1 MKNKNIV
8 RIVALVMAALFVLAA
23 VITIISVLFAG

>member
-8 RIVALVMAALFVLAA
+8 RIIALVMAVLFVLAA
-23 VITIISVLFAG
+23 GITIISVLFAG